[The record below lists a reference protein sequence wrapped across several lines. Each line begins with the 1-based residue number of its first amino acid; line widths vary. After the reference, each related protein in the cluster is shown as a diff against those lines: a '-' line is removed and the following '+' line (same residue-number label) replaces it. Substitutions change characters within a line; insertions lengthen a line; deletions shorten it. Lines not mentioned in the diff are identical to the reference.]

1 MARDQ
6 EEGLR
11 HAEWFKL
18 NKLVLQDA
26 SLAAQDI
33 EE

>member
-1 MARDQ
+1 MASDQ

-11 HAEWFKL
+11 HAGWFKL

-26 SLAAQDI
+26 PLGAQDI